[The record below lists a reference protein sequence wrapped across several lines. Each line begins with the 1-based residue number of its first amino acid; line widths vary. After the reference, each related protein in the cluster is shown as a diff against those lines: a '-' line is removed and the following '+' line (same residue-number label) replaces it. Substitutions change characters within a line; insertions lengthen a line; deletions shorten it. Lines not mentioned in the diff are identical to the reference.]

1 MPNNYEQ
8 EVCNILKETKIHQR
22 LEELK
27 ERTNSTGHEHGFN
40 VCSDGRVTEVIE
52 GIHTGI
58 DLSHS
63 FDECNKQIDLQI
75 HSHPYGGDTYPSKGD
90 FISNVFYHP
99 RIADCI
105 YGSEDDKIT
114 CYNISD
120 ELRKGYIQKEE
131 EISNKLNETRNKF
144 DETRNK
150 IHNATNREELYR
162 LFNEFRYEWKKYDD
176 LMIEI
181 QRDIVSR
188 IYPDINFI
196 SDSSGI
202 PDDYDKAVDKERK
215 FGNFGDV
222 WIKDCGKI

>member
-1 MPNNYEQ
+1 MLSSNELSYEQ

-27 ERTNSTGHEHGFN
+27 ERTNSTGHEHGF
-40 VCSDGRVTEVIE
+40 VACSDGRVTEVIE
-52 GIHTGI
+52 GVRTAVN
-58 DLSHS
+58 LTRS
-63 FDECNKQIDLQI
+63 FNECNKQIDLMI
-75 HSHPYGGDTYPSKGD
+75 HSHPYGGITYPSKGD
-90 FISNVFYHP
+90 LSSNISYRP

-120 ELRKGYIQKEE
+120 ELRNGYHQKEE
-131 EISNKLNETRNKF
+131 EIINKF
-144 DETRNK
+144 YEIQNK
-150 IHNATNREELYR
+150 MHNATTQEEKDR
-162 LFNEFRYEWKKYDD
+162 LFNEYIYEEHKYDD

-181 QRDIVSR
+181 QRDIISH

-202 PDDYDKAVDKERK
+202 RDDYDKAVDKERK

-222 WIKDCGKI
+222 WVKDCGKI